1 MFLHRCASHT
11 VRRISIA
18 ASTTLSSRHEC
29 FRILPFTVRS
39 VANDVARPNNETST
53 AAFETSSIAA
63 MAAMLVVAAA
73 AAASG
78 IGPPYQYLPVGFS
91 PDTTRLESSLTLG
104 QSNDSYEATLDD
116 SNTSSNT
123 GTTQVINWSGTHSV
137 QVGNAHYYEPE
148 TVEEVQRIVSH
159 CHETNQPVRPLGS
172 ALSPNGLAL
181 HSGGMMSLA
190 HLDQIV
196 AVDTKNQTVTVQAG
210 ARVNQ
215 VIEALRPYRL
225 TLPNLASIAEQQ
237 MGGFVQVGAHGTGR
251 LIAPVDH
258 YVTQLKLVTP
268 SGGLVT
274 LSEQDDDPELFH
286 MAKVGLGCLGVVVEV
301 TMSCIP
307 AHFLREQTVV
317 LTRQQA
323 REQLNRLLTEHK
335 HMRYMWIPYTD
346 AVVCVTNDPVP
357 ESTERSNK
365 RGYFAWNAKQPKEQ
379 SVCDDERLRPLTDL
393 LFQVTAESGEAQT
406 HESIQGMGFAEIRDL
421 LLAVNPLDVEHVKRC
436 NEAEAKFWKRSQGS
450 VVRPSDELLQFDCGG
465 QVGTTATGSF
475 WFSCGSLL

>member
-1 MFLHRCASHT
+1 M
-11 VRRISIA
+11 
-18 ASTTLSSRHEC
+18 
-29 FRILPFTVRS
+29 PFVIRS
-39 VANDVARPNNETST
+39 VCVASDAGRSNHETSASGT
-53 AAFETSSIAA
+53 AAIAA
-63 MAAMLVVAAA
+63 MAAMFI
-73 AAASG
+73 ASTTATVSG
-78 IGPPYQYLPVGFS
+78 VNSPYLPAVGFS
-91 PDTTRLESSLTLG
+91 PDTTRLESSLALR
-104 QSNDSYEATLDD
+104 QSTDSYEATHDGLK
-116 SNTSSNT
+116 SNTESSS
-123 GTTQVINWSGTHSV
+123 TQVINWSGTHSV
-137 QVGNAHYYEPE
+137 QVDSAHYYEPE

-159 CHETNQPVRPLGS
+159 CHETSQPIRPLGS

-181 HSGGMMSLA
+181 HGGGMMSLA

-196 AVDTKNQTVTVQAG
+196 AVDTENQTVTVQAG

-215 VIEALRPYRL
+215 VIEALRSHRL

-251 LIAPVDH
+251 SIAPVDH

-268 SGGLVT
+268 SRGLVT

-307 AHFLREQTVV
+307 AHCLREQTLV

-335 HMRYMWIPYTD
+335 HVRYMWIPYTD
-346 AVVCVTNDPVP
+346 AVVCVTNDPAPP
-357 ESTERSNK
+357 ESTDRNTK
-365 RGYFAWNAKQPKEQ
+365 RGYFAWNAKPPQDQ
-379 SVCDDERLRPLTDL
+379 SKSDEERLRPLTNL
-393 LFQVTAESGEAQT
+393 LFQVTAASSEPQT
-406 HESIQGMGFAEIRDL
+406 RESIQGMGFAEIRDL

-436 NEAEAKFWKRSQGS
+436 NQAEAEFWKRSEGS

-465 QVGTTATGSF
+465 QVSTATSSF
-475 WFSCGSLL
+475 TPSRVSLL